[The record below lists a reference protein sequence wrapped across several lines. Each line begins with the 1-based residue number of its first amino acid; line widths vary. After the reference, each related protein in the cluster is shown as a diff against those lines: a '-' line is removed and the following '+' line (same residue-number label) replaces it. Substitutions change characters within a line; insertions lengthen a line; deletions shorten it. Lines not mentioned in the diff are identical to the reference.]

1 MYEEHTKQNNFIRA
15 GLLNT
20 VLFLLI
26 FDNIALKLEKVGLA
40 IFSSVNLCPSLP
52 SAGFSLRILLQQEKG
67 VTLQE
72 NILKD
77 AS

>member
-26 FDNIALKLEKVGLA
+26 FDNIALKLEKVGRA